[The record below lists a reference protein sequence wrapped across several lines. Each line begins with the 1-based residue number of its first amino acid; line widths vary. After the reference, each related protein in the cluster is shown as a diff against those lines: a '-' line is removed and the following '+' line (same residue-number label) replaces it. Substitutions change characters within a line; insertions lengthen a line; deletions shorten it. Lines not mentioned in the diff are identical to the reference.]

1 MTTSASEVSVCSH
14 LFTVK
19 GYTHTRGI
27 GVGIAI
33 ESPAFDAAGHRWS
46 VVFYPDGDDQDSRG
60 HISVYIRRVG
70 GTGDATVLY
79 GFSLVD
85 PTGAASAPEASKAP
99 KIASFGRS
107 AGGESRASAVSW
119 STKGSKRLRTCETTA
134 SPSSVSSAPSRG
146 PARRRCLWRPRS
158 CSTISTDLWWTSAV
172 RRAPCPMSTEEII
185 AALLLRE
192 QVNHQQDK

>member
-19 GYTHTRGI
+19 GYTNTRGI
-27 GVGIAI
+27 GVGRAI

-46 VVFYPDGDDQDSRG
+46 IVSYPDGDDQDSRG

-107 AGGESRASAVSW
+107 AGGESR
-119 STKGSKRLRTCETTA
+119 GIGRFMEHQRFEA
-134 SPSSVSSAPSRG
+134 SPYLRDNCFTIKCVIGAVKG
-146 PARRRCLWRPRS
+146 PGPPPLPVAASELQHDFDRLVVDVGRS
-158 CSTISTDLWWTSAV
+158 EGT
-172 RRAPCPMSTEEII
+172 MSD
-185 AALLLRE
+185 
-192 QVNHQQDK
+192 VD